1 MKMCGVVVYQSVS
14 RQLIHCTFLYLRSR
28 LFHLFSNCELS
39 HNQGLFQ
46 KGTQVQRLQC
56 NPLDYKKCNEI
67 QNLIFLVGFLTEIR
81 PNFLKSFCLTTKLPK
96 DESLLLYED
105 ILLYLDN

>member
-1 MKMCGVVVYQSVS
+1 MKGLLLKDFYMARKYCRAYVVIAVVFSLLAVWGNTS
-14 RQLIHCTFLYLRSR
+14 FLLAYPVL
-28 LFHLFSNCELS
+28 L
-39 HNQGLFQ
+39 
-46 KGTQVQRLQC
+46 T
-56 NPLDYKKCNEI
+56 DNEI

>member
-1 MKMCGVVVYQSVS
+1 MASKEFAELLTNAISGDYGSLEKIIDLYMP
-14 RQLIHCTFLYLRSR
+14 LIDKSSIVETIHSAASCFT
-28 LFHLFSNCELS
+28 
-39 HNQGLFQ
+39 
-46 KGTQVQRLQC
+46 
-56 NPLDYKKCNEI
+56 DNEI

-81 PNFLKSFCLTTKLPK
+81 LNFLKSFCLTTKLPK